1 MACAG
6 AAPRTRAA
14 ARPMPAIPAML
25 AIRAGIFFGLVMVG
39 TSLAPRGRLLRSGRL
54 VRQGYEGLVLGPE
67 RLAGDPLDV
76 RRRHRLILG
85 EALVDGVHVTGR
97 GDGLGHLVG
106 HAAGGV
112 EPEGKAVA
120 QVRLDAVETL

>member
-1 MACAG
+1 MNEVRAASPSLPAGSWTEPAANCRRIETRGESLGRATTSMARAC

-25 AIRAGIFFGLVMVG
+25 AIRASIFFGLVMVG

-76 RRRHRLILG
+76 RRRHRLI
-85 EALVDGVHVTGR
+85 
-97 GDGLGHLVG
+97 
-106 HAAGGV
+106 
-112 EPEGKAVA
+112 
-120 QVRLDAVETL
+120 